1 MKAIVTALLVVTASA
16 AHAQSIDPAGHWKG
30 TIEIPNNP
38 MDFEM
43 DLARNARGELIGTV
57 TAGADRVTLPLVK
70 VSLDGSSIVFY
81 GRSDQQFHAKLLSD
95 GTAISGTAALSGY
108 DLPFSMGRTGD
119 AKIDPPP
126 VGRAVT
132 KSLEGVWNG
141 AHVTFETRGVQTS
154 WAGELNAAG
163 TELRGEFT
171 QGGVSIPLTLTR

>member
-16 AHAQSIDPAGHWKG
+16 AHAQSIDPAGYWQG
-30 TIEIPNNP
+30 TI
-38 MDFEM
+38 
-43 DLARNARGELIGTV
+43 
-57 TAGADRVTLPLVK
+57 
-70 VSLDGSSIVFY
+70 
-81 GRSDQQFHAKLLSD
+81 
-95 GTAISGTAALSGY
+95 AILGTAALSGY
-108 DLPFSMGRTGD
+108 DLAFSMGRTGG
-119 AKIDPPP
+119 AKIDSPP